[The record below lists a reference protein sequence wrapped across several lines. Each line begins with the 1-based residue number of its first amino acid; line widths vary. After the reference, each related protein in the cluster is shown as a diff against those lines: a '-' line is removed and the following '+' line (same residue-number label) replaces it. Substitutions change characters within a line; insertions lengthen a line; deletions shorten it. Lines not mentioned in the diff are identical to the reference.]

1 MTVYH
6 LAVGEYHLISYDSIL
21 HHLHITDAG
30 TTTPAVVV
38 VLDTDLLN
46 QLDML
51 VDPLRVLQLP
61 TDVMGRAQ
69 IIAHDAEF
77 LLEDND
83 HVLITPYLQ
92 HGSIDYLQ
100 LTETPVLVE
109 LSLLTEAVH
118 LLRAYLHRY
127 RPEMLAG

>member
-1 MTVYH
+1 
-6 LAVGEYHLISYDSIL
+6 
-21 HHLHITDAG
+21 
-30 TTTPAVVV
+30 
-38 VLDTDLLN
+38 
-46 QLDML
+46 ML

-77 LLEDND
+77 LLEDDD

-92 HGSIDYLQ
+92 HGSLDYLQ

-118 LLRAYLHRY
+118 LLRAYLHRW
-127 RPEMLAG
+127 RPEMLARLTHTGLTRPHTQGVTHHVNLHLNNCPAHH

>member
-6 LAVGEYHLISYDSIL
+6 LAVSKYHLISYDSIL

-38 VLDTDLLN
+38 VLDANLLD

-51 VDPLRVLQLP
+51 VDPHRTLQLP

-77 LLEDND
+77 LLEDDD

-100 LTETPVLVE
+100 VTETPVLVK
-109 LSLLTEAVH
+109 LSLLTEAIH
-118 LLRAYLHRY
+118 LLRTYLHRY

>member
-6 LAVGEYHLISYDSIL
+6 LAVSKYHLISYDSTL

-30 TTTPAVVV
+30 ATTPAVVV
-38 VLDTDLLN
+38 VLDADLLE

-51 VDPLRVLQLP
+51 VDPLRALQLP

-77 LLEDND
+77 LLEDDD

-100 LTETPVLVE
+100 VTETPVLVE

-118 LLRAYLHRY
+118 LLRTYLHRY